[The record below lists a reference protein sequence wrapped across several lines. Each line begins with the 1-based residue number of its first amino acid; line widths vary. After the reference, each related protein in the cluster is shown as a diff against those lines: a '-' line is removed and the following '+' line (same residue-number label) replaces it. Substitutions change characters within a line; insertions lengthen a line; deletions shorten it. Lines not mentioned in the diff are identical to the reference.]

1 MCKQVAIERN
11 ELQDE
16 NGVLRKEISE
26 LQDELRMRTS
36 GNPAGWGHGTAG
48 SNPSVPNPASAVF
61 SSQQAMQPPTVAS
74 TIFPMQQPL
83 APSAVIEQSYATPPP
98 LELKLFPGAASVE
111 VCETSEDQEA
121 PNHVA
126 RPQARYPT
134 QSASWPVTLFS
145 GLPRMEDEQCSS
157 STTSSSKEAS
167 TGRDWVDQLQLPT
180 IKSVSVLSLVDV
192 PTVTAKLCA
201 CKYGSFF

>member
-1 MCKQVAIERN
+1 MIQPLFNLFSFLHKQVAIERN

-36 GNPAGWGHGTAG
+36 SNPADWGHGNAG
-48 SNPSVPNPASAVF
+48 LNPPVPHPASAVF
-61 SSQQAMQPPTVAS
+61 SSQQAMQPPTIAS
-74 TIFPMQQPL
+74 TVFPLQPPL
-83 APSAVIEQSYATPPP
+83 APSAVIEQSYATPPS
-98 LELKLFPGAASVE
+98 LELKLFPGAESVE
-111 VCETSEDQEA
+111 VHERSEDQEA

-126 RPQARYPT
+126 RPQARYPP

-157 STTSSSKEAS
+157 STTSSSKETS
-167 TGRDWVDQLQLPT
+167 TGRD
-180 IKSVSVLSLVDV
+180 
-192 PTVTAKLCA
+192 
-201 CKYGSFF
+201 